1 MRATHF
7 WKAAAIVAAF
17 ATMALSTTV
26 RADEELPADVVAA
39 AKKEGKVA
47 FYTSFLG
54 AKAHLDIIKTF
65 EAKYGIPVELLDVR
79 ASEMTERIRTE
90 QTSQRY
96 IGDVVQNG
104 YAGLVQ
110 NQKDGFLQP
119 HGDIPNTKNML
130 PDHVVTEMGVPC
142 YVLGYGILVNTNVVK
157 PEEMPKSWK
166 DITDPK
172 WKGKIISDDPRAL
185 GGGSVMFSTF
195 EDKLGDDYNVALS
208 KQALVLSRDIGNDE
222 QRVARGEYPMRIP
235 QLYSNW
241 LRLKSLPVKFV
252 APVEGM
258 PYIRFDFGMLKGAP
272 HPNAARLFINHYLS
286 EQVQAAYANA
296 GLIPVMKGALDKA
309 GEAGQ
314 ELKQIKLL
322 GTTNPDTLQQML
334 DRAKQLYP

>member
-1 MRATHF
+1 MKKF
-7 WKAAAIVAAF
+7 WKTAAIVAALA
-17 ATMALSTTV
+17 ATSLVTTA
-26 RADEELPADVVAA
+26 RADEELPADVIAA

-104 YAGLVQ
+104 AASLIQ
-110 NQKDGFLQP
+110 QQKDGFLQP
-119 HGDIPNTKNML
+119 HGGIPNTKNML
-130 PDHVVTEMGVPC
+130 PDHTATDVGVPC
-142 YVLGYGILVNTNVVK
+142 YVLGYGILVNTNLVK
-157 PEEMPKSWK
+157 PDEMPKSWK

-172 WKGKIISDDPRAL
+172 WKGKLISDDPRAL
-185 GGGSVMFSTF
+185 GGGVVMFSAF

-208 KQALVLSRDIGNDE
+208 QQALVLSRDIGNDE
-222 QRVARGEYPMRIP
+222 RRVARGEYPMRIP
-235 QLYSNW
+235 QLFSNW
-241 LRLKSLPVKFV
+241 LALKSLPVKFI
-252 APVEGM
+252 APTEGL
-258 PYIRFDFGMLKGAP
+258 PYIRFDFGVLKGAP

-286 EQVQAAYANA
+286 TQVQAAYANA
-296 GLIPVMKGALDKA
+296 GLIPVMKGVLDQA

-314 ELKQIKLL
+314 ELKSIKLM
-322 GTTNPDTLQQML
+322 GTTSPDTLQKML

>member
-1 MRATHF
+1 MKQF
-7 WKAAAIVAAF
+7 WKMVAIGAALAAAALATTARAA
-17 ATMALSTTV
+17 
-26 RADEELPADVVAA
+26 DIELPADVIAA

-96 IGDVVQNG
+96 IGDVEQNG
-104 YAGLVQ
+104 ASSVILQ
-110 NQKDGFLQP
+110 QKDGILQS
-119 HGDIPNTKNML
+119 HGDIPNAKNLL
-130 PDHVVTEMGVPC
+130 PDHVATDFGVPC

-157 PEEMPKSWK
+157 PDEMPKSWK

-185 GGGSVMFSTF
+185 GGGGVMFSAF

-208 KQALVLSRDIGNDE
+208 QQALVLSRDIGNDE
-222 QRVARGEYPMRIP
+222 RRVARGEYPMRIP
-235 QLYSNW
+235 QLFSTW
-241 LRLKSLPVKFV
+241 LALKSLPVKFI
-252 APVEGM
+252 APAEGL
-258 PYIRFDFGMLKGAP
+258 PYIRFDFAVLKGAP

-286 EQVQAAYANA
+286 TQVQAAYANA
-296 GLIPVMKGALDKA
+296 GLIPVVAGVLDQA

-314 ELKQIKLL
+314 ELKSIKLM
-322 GTTNPDTLQQML
+322 GTTSADTQQKMQ

>member
-1 MRATHF
+1 MMKF
-7 WKAAAIVAAF
+7 WKTAAIVAAL
-17 ATMALSTTV
+17 AASALV
-26 RADEELPADVVAA
+26 APVKAADNELPADVIAA

-96 IGDVVQNG
+96 IGDVEQNG
-104 YAGLVQ
+104 ASSVILQ
-110 NQKDGFLQP
+110 QRDGILQP
-119 HGDIPNTKNML
+119 HGDIPNAKNLL
-130 PDHVVTEMGVPC
+130 PDHVATDFDVPC
-142 YVLGYGILVNTNVVK
+142 YVLGYGILVNTNAVK
-157 PEEMPKSWK
+157 PDEMPKSWK

-185 GGGSVMFSTF
+185 GGGGVMFSAF

-208 KQALVLSRDIGNDE
+208 KQGLVLSRDIGNDE
-222 QRVARGEYPMRIP
+222 RRVARGEYPMRIP
-235 QLYSNW
+235 QLFSNW
-241 LRLKSLPVKFV
+241 LALKTLPVKFI
-252 APVEGM
+252 APTEGL
-258 PYIRFDFGMLKGAP
+258 PYIRFDFAVLKGAP

-296 GLIPVMKGALDKA
+296 GLIPVVSGVLDKA

-314 ELKQIKLL
+314 ELKSMKLM
-322 GTTNPDTLQQML
+322 GTTSPDTQQKMQ

>member
-1 MRATHF
+1 MKQF
-7 WKAAAIVAAF
+7 WKMAAVAAALVA
-17 ATMALSTTV
+17 TALVTTA
-26 RADEELPADVVAA
+26 RADEELPADVIAA

-104 YAGLVQ
+104 AASLIQ
-110 NQKDGFLQP
+110 QQKDGFLQP
-119 HGDIPNTKNML
+119 HGGIPNTKDLL
-130 PDHVVTEMGVPC
+130 PDHTATDVGVPC
-142 YVLGYGILVNTNVVK
+142 YVLGYGILVNTNLVK
-157 PEEMPKSWK
+157 PDEMPKSWK
-166 DITDPK
+166 DITDSK

-185 GGGSVMFSTF
+185 GGGVVMFSAF
-195 EDKLGDDYNVALS
+195 EDKLGDDYNAALA
-208 KQALVLSRDIGNDE
+208 KQELVLSRDIGNDE
-222 QRVARGEYPMRIP
+222 RRVARGEYPMRIP
-235 QLYSNW
+235 QLFSNW
-241 LRLKSLPVKFV
+241 LALKSLPVKFI
-252 APVEGM
+252 APTEGL
-258 PYIRFDFGMLKGAP
+258 PYIRFDFGVLKGAP

-286 EQVQAAYANA
+286 TQVQAAYANA
-296 GLIPVMKGALDKA
+296 GLIPVMKGVLDQA

-314 ELKQIKLL
+314 ELKSIKLM
-322 GTTNPDTLQQML
+322 GTTSPDTLQKML

>member
-1 MRATHF
+1 MKHL
-7 WKAAAIVAAF
+7 WKTVAIAAALAATSL
-17 ATMALSTTV
+17 ATTA
-26 RADEELPADVVAA
+26 RAADNELPADVIAA
-39 AKKEGKVA
+39 AKKEGKVV

-96 IGDVVQNG
+96 IGDVEQNG
-104 YAGLVQ
+104 ASSVVLQ
-110 NQKDGFLQP
+110 QRDGILQP
-119 HGDIPNTKNML
+119 HGDIPNAK
-130 PDHVVTEMGVPC
+130 
-142 YVLGYGILVNTNVVK
+142 NTNLVK
-157 PEEMPKSWK
+157 PDEMPKSWK

-172 WKGKIISDDPRAL
+172 WKGKLISDDPRAL
-185 GGGSVMFSTF
+185 GGGGVMFSAF

-208 KQALVLSRDIGNDE
+208 KQELVLSRDIGNDE
-222 QRVARGEYPMRIP
+222 RRVARGEYPMRIP
-235 QLYSNW
+235 QLFSNW
-241 LRLKSLPVKFV
+241 LALKSLPVKFI
-252 APVEGM
+252 APAEGM
-258 PYIRFDFGMLKGAP
+258 PYIRFDFAVLKGAP

-296 GLIPVMKGALDKA
+296 GLIPVVAGVLDKA

-314 ELKQIKLL
+314 ELKSMKLM
-322 GTTNPDTLQQML
+322 GTTSPDTQQKMQ